1 MKQTYIKSFFG
12 LTLVVALLA
21 STGCKKLEDFGDTDT
36 RTDQASDPTTAYLL
50 SNASIGLPAVLSST
64 AGGIRG
70 SLYAQQWA
78 ETQYTD
84 VSLYGNPQLD
94 FGSYATSVMDLQ
106 RIINLNTDPAT
117 KSAFNVLGTSTA
129 PLGSNGSQIAIA
141 TILKVYFMWTITD
154 RWGDVPYTEALKGA
168 ENLTPAYDKQEDIY
182 AFMLRDLKAAMASF
196 DPTAAV
202 RGDLYYPVPKSP
214 YPYPAFPLIAYQA
227 DIDAQI
233 AKWKKVANSL
243 RMLIALR
250 MSKVNPALAETE
262 FADAA
267 NDPAGAIETNA
278 DNLKLS
284 YSGASA
290 FETNTFYSNLNG
302 RKDYAF
308 SKTLGDIL
316 ANMGDP
322 RRAAYGNS
330 GAAFPYGLKR
340 DDAVAF
346 DGSVQGAYATPINS
360 TYRAVNSSVVVLP
373 AAYVL
378 LAKAEAADRG
388 WISGS
393 AQTYYEAG
401 VTASF
406 TQWGQSAAAATTYL
420 AGAADFNTGNGGGLN
435 IGFAAAFPSIVG
447 ADATTATPRERIQLQ
462 RYLAS
467 FGDGLQAWC
476 EWRRTGIPHLKP
488 TAYGV
493 NTPQEIPRRLTY
505 GTTEYAANPVN
516 VAAAAA
522 RYPGG
527 DKMDSRMWWD
537 TP

>member
-1 MKQTYIKSFFG
+1 MKKTYIKSLLAFS
-12 LTLVVALLA
+12 VAVALFA
-21 STGCKKLEDFGDTDT
+21 TSSCKKLEDFGNTDT
-36 RTDQASDPTTAYLL
+36 RIDRANDPTTAYLL
-50 SNASIGLPAVLSST
+50 TNASIGLPGVLSST

-70 SLYAQQWA
+70 ALYTQQWS

-94 FGSYATSVMDLQ
+94 FGSYATSMQDLQ
-106 RIINLNTDPAT
+106 TIINLNSNDAT
-117 KSAFNVLGTSTA
+117 KNALNVLGTATQ

-141 TILKVYFMWTITD
+141 TILKTYLMWTITD

-168 ENLTPAYDKQEDIY
+168 GNLTPSYDKQEDIY
-182 AFMLRDLKAAMASF
+182 AHMLSDLKAALTSF
-196 DPTAAV
+196 DATAAV
-202 RGDLYYPVPKSP
+202 RGDVYYPVPKT
-214 YPYPAFPLIAYQA
+214 PLVATQA
-227 DIDAQI
+227 NIDLQI
-233 AKWKKVANSL
+233 SKWKKVANSL

-250 MSKVNPALAETE
+250 MSKAAPTLAATE

-278 DNLKLS
+278 DNLVLA
-284 YSGASA
+284 YPGGTAT
-290 FETNTFYSNLNG
+290 ETNVFYSALNG

-316 ANMGDP
+316 GNMSDP
-322 RRAAYGNS
+322 RRAAFGS
-330 GAAFPYGLKR
+330 TGAGFPYGLKR

-346 DGSVQGAYATPINS
+346 DGSVAGAYSTPIAG
-360 TYRAVNSSVVVLP
+360 TFRAVTSPIAVIP

-378 LAKAEAADRG
+378 LAKAEAAERG

-393 AQTYYEAG
+393 AQTFYEAG

-406 TQWGQSAAAATTYL
+406 TQWGQTAGAAATYL
-420 AGAADFNTGNGGGLN
+420 AGSHANFTSGDGGGID
-435 IGFAAAFPSIVG
+435 IGFSAAFPSIVG
-447 ADATTATPRERIQLQ
+447 ADANTTTNLERIQLQ

-467 FGDGLQAWC
+467 FGDGLQAWS

-505 GTTEYAANPVN
+505 GTTEYAANPVS
-516 VAAAAA
+516 VAEAAA
-522 RYPGG
+522 RLTGG
-527 DKMDSRMWWD
+527 DKMNSRMWWD
-537 TP
+537 Q